1 MRAATAWF
9 DRGLWRLVVVNGGL
23 LICLAPVPGVV
34 RVIVSSL
41 VLAAL
46 AMFIPLMFR
55 AIRAAVRADVNS
67 KRRSRPHRRP
77 PPRIGPEP
85 GIFAPGRLVAGIATL
100 LLAVSIGV
108 AVDPSA
114 AGWSR
119 LAAPASAPADPE
131 GPFAG
136 SGCDCADGS
145 HDDGSRRARDMS
157 FPHRPSACPPAT
169 AGHRVGQRRHQEP
182 TTSPSPVP

>member
-1 MRAATAWF
+1 MRAHRMVRP
-9 DRGLWRLVVVNGGL
+9 RGLWRLVVVNGL

-55 AIRAAVRADVNS
+55 AIRAAVRA
-67 KRRSRPHRRP
+67 RRELEASVEAATAAATK

-114 AGWSR
+114 AGFGHGWRHRHVGPSR
-119 LAAPASAPADPE
+119 PE
-131 GPFAG
+131 GPLRGFR
-136 SGCDCADGS
+136 CDRADGS
-145 HDDGSRRARDMS
+145 HDDGPRRG
-157 FPHRPSACPPAT
+157 P
-169 AGHRVGQRRHQEP
+169 
-182 TTSPSPVP
+182 